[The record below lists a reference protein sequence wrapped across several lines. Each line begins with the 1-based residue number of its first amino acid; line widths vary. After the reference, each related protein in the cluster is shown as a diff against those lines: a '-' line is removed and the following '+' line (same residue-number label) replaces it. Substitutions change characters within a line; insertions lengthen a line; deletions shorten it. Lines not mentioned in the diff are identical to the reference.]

1 MIKPLVLFDAWNIQ
15 ILSVFNCTGVVFQM
29 KHREC
34 WDMVFCTILVCK
46 SGKKCYV
53 NFSSHCVNACLISSI
68 ERSLMNVGQIFK
80 SNMI

>member
-34 WDMVFCTILVCK
+34 WDMVFCTVLVCK
-46 SGKKCYV
+46 NGKKC
-53 NFSSHCVNACLISSI
+53 
-68 ERSLMNVGQIFK
+68 
-80 SNMI
+80 